1 MGKLSLS
8 SNRPLISSG
17 NWHRKH
23 VSLKSVNKKQ
33 AASGP
38 AACPIALPS
47 VVSERTSIEFFI
59 IPKYHPVFDKG
70 LRRGKRINF
79 SQTKF
84 EVV

>member
-38 AACPIALPS
+38 AACPIALPAKN
-47 VVSERTSIEFFI
+47 TILTTI
-59 IPKYHPVFDKG
+59 TH
-70 LRRGKRINF
+70 
-79 SQTKF
+79 
-84 EVV
+84 

>member
-38 AACPIALPS
+38 AACPIALPIAD
-47 VVSERTSIEFFI
+47 RIETKINVELFFKRKTGEKGKI
-59 IPKYHPVFDKG
+59 IFIY
-70 LRRGKRINF
+70 
-79 SQTKF
+79 
-84 EVV
+84 